1 MIAATMAP
9 GAAHGR
15 DTRVSTAHTSTTGTA
30 SHGISTTART
40 GPTQIGS
47 RTPASIALASA
58 GGIEAIARPSAPHSP
73 LSTMSAPQ
81 TRNAPTAAGNPP
93 LGAPVDTSS
102 AAPGVDQAIA
112 TGIRTRR
119 LMRIATTPAPTQSAS
134 RPDVASSRSA
144 PTACS
149 PASTT
154 GNEPENPTSAV
165 TQPARTGATRSERRL
180 KCPAG

>member
-1 MIAATMAP
+1 M
-9 GAAHGR
+9 
-15 DTRVSTAHTSTTGTA
+15 
-30 SHGISTTART
+30 
-40 GPTQIGS
+40 
-47 RTPASIALASA
+47 
-58 GGIEAIARPSAPHSP
+58 SP
-73 LSTMSAPQ
+73 PQ
-81 TRNAPTAAGNPP
+81 TRKAPTAAANPP

-112 TGIRTRR
+112 TGIRVRR

-154 GNEPENPTSAV
+154 GKDPEKPTSAV
-165 TQPARTGATRSERRL
+165 TQPASTGATRSERRSHV
-180 KCPAG
+180 PAA